1 MNSKSTIVREM
12 YLKLRP
18 MQIIG
23 IIVNAINS
31 LIDST
36 VTSRV
41 LGEKSLSAI
50 GFFSPLG
57 TIIGVLG
64 VFTVGIQVLCGQYI
78 GRCEKKKIKSLFST
92 GVLFLVIVG
101 LTISILMYIF
111 ATPISGV
118 LGAKGDV
125 KPLLKSYMYGYS
137 LGVVGQI
144 FSGFC
149 LQLLPYNNKT
159 KLAYFGIGTLVV
171 TNIALDIIFTTVFN
185 MGTFGMG
192 LATAISF
199 LASSAIMFTGFLR
212 RDNTVYFC
220 AIKPQFRLLWKAA
233 YRGIPSLTFTLGIAL
248 KGFIMN
254 RTIMKEVGYEM
265 VAVMNVQGSLCGFL
279 GAIPVGAASAYLV
292 LATMFYGEDDRQ
304 SLMSS
309 AKYALRYG
317 LILSTIV
324 VAVLM
329 GGCTVI
335 SSIYFKPSSTSW
347 AISRNMLL
355 IFPCFL
361 ILNTVYSILAN
372 TYHAEGRMKIV
383 STMSGVTQ
391 ITSVAIA
398 VAGLKLIGPNG
409 VWLSYPL
416 NEVVG
421 ISILL
426 AIAFI
431 HARRIRFDHETI
443 MMIEDD
449 FGASDDDLMEFR
461 VESMEDV
468 INISDTIDKFCRS
481 KGIQKRYSKYAGLCI
496 EEMAGNTI
504 KHGFV
509 PGEKHHLDI
518 RVVARDNIT
527 IRLRDDCTLFD
538 PKTRIEQVDDNDLV
552 SNFGIRLIAKVASD
566 VTYQNSI
573 GINTL
578 IMKVDG

>member
-1 MNSKSTIVREM
+1 MNNKSSIVKEM
-12 YLKLRP
+12 YLKLLP

-50 GFFSPLG
+50 GFFSPVA
-57 TIIGVLG
+57 TIIGVMS
-64 VFTVGIQVLCGQYI
+64 VFTVGIQILCGQFI
-78 GRCEKKKIKSLFST
+78 GRCEKKKIESLFST
-92 GVLFLVIVG
+92 GVIFLTTVG
-101 LTISILMYIF
+101 LAITIFIYF
-111 ATPISGV
+111 AAVPLSGA
-118 LGAKGDV
+118 LGARGDI
-125 KPLLKSYMYGYS
+125 KPLLQSYMRGYAM
-137 LGVVGQI
+137 GIVGQI

-159 KLAYFGIGTLVV
+159 KLAYCGIGTLVTV
-171 TNIALDIIFTTVFN
+171 NIMLDFVFPVFLH
-185 MGTFGMG
+185 MGTYGMG
-192 LATAISF
+192 LATAISY
-199 LASSAIMFTGFLR
+199 LASSALMFTGFLSK
-212 RDNTVYFC
+212 DNTVFFRFN
-220 AIKPQFRLLWKAA
+220 KPDFKLLWKAA

-248 KGFIMN
+248 KGFILN

-279 GAIPVGAASAYLV
+279 GAIPVGAASAYMV
-292 LATMFYGEDDRQ
+292 LASMFYGEDDRQ
-304 SLMSS
+304 SLTAA
-309 AKYALRYG
+309 AKYAIRYG
-317 LILSTIV
+317 LILATAV
-324 VAVLM
+324 VVLLS
-329 GGCTVI
+329 GGCSVI
-335 SSIYFKPSSTSW
+335 SSIYFDKSSPSW
-347 AISRNMLL
+347 AISRDMLL

-361 ILNTVYSILAN
+361 ILNTVYSILSN

-391 ITSVAIA
+391 VTSVLIA
-398 VAGLKLIGPNG
+398 VIGLKMIGPNG
-409 VWLSYPL
+409 VWASYPL

-421 ISILL
+421 ITILL
-426 AIAFI
+426 TIAFI
-431 HARRIRFDHETI
+431 HAHKIRFDHETI
-443 MMIEDD
+443 MMLDED
-449 FGASDDDLMEFR
+449 FGASEDDLMEFR

-481 KGIQKRYSKYAGLCI
+481 KGIRKRYSKYAGLCI

-509 PGEKHHLDI
+509 PGENHHLDI

-527 IRLRDDCTLFD
+527 IRLRDDCRQFD
-538 PKTRIEQVDDNDLV
+538 PKTRIEQVKEDDLV
-552 SNFGIRLIAKVASD
+552 SNFGIRLIAKVATD
-566 VTYQNSI
+566 VIYQNSI